1 LLHEKSHVLTTGQT
15 RIAIADITCCR
26 RADRPIYDEQ
36 RSGQTRSQ
44 RDDIFASCVCVGAIE
59 KEENEFACGA
69 ALGHPMGPRTQFLL
83 EIYGATNSELGDNL
97 LDLNIGADIALIPAW
112 HLLLTVGTGLQE
124 PTGAE
129 RLDYTGFLG
138 IQYFT
143 GMR

>member
-1 LLHEKSHVLTTGQT
+1 
-15 RIAIADITCCR
+15 
-26 RADRPIYDEQ
+26 
-36 RSGQTRSQ
+36 
-44 RDDIFASCVCVGAIE
+44 
-59 KEENEFACGA
+59 
-69 ALGHPMGPRTQFLL
+69 MGPRTQFVL

-97 LDLNIGADIALIPAW
+97 LNLNIGADIELIPAW
-112 HLLLTVGTGLQE
+112 HLLLAVGTGLQE